1 MVDDMVRTCIP
12 PGISGCS
19 PNNNRGLH
27 QALPFGG
34 TKTSGLGRECGP
46 QGIKEFVNTK
56 TVVVK

>member
-1 MVDDMVRTCIP
+1 MVRTCTP